1 MFKFATIL
9 APGHDYSTILVII
22 LPVHT
27 SSAQS
32 TSVLNPNQIGVVGA
46 GTMGSGIALTAL
58 FADLHVRLY
67 DINPAI
73 LAKASE
79 YIETHL
85 NRKKRAINIKYL
97 TLTQNLEDLA
107 SSGIVIE
114 AAPEVLSIKQE
125 LFGRLAMICPP
136 PTILATNT
144 STLPVTA
151 IATAA
156 EHPERVGGMHF
167 FNPAPVLPLVEVIQG
182 AQTSAETLQAL
193 VGLAQKMGKTP
204 VVAQDR
210 PGFIVNRVA
219 RPFYGEALRL
229 VGEGVAPPEQID
241 RIVRQGGGFRMGP
254 FELMDLIGI
263 DVNFAATQ
271 SMYEQSFGEP
281 RYRPHPIQARMVQQK
296 ALGRKTGR
304 GFYNYENGAHQ
315 PAEPPVRNA
324 PVKADFKARSVHLV
338 AGNWGPGIANLCR
351 QADYL
356 IENGNPHREME
367 VAAGIITSGKVDNLV
382 SAAIQLDHT
391 LPGGIP
397 LLVQSAGVT
406 VTEIATWL
414 EHSDRLVG
422 FDGLFLNNGP
432 VATLVPSPVLT
443 SQARKTTEEFFRSL
457 GREPV
462 WINDSPGLVLPRIVC
477 MLANEA
483 AFATGEGVADMD
495 TIDTAMRLGTN
506 YPKGPLAWAKE
517 LGYQCVVDVLD
528 HLQQEYREERY
539 RVAPLLRRWA
549 RLVQVNS

>member
-1 MFKFATIL
+1 MQT
-9 APGHDYSTILVII
+9 P
-22 LPVHT
+22 
-27 SSAQS
+27 SAQS
-32 TSVLNPNQIGVVGA
+32 KSELNPNQIGIVGA
-46 GTMGSGIALTAL
+46 GTMGSGIALSAL
-58 FADLHVRLY
+58 LADLHIRLY
-67 DINPAI
+67 DIDPVI
-73 LAKASE
+73 LSKASE

-107 SSGIVIE
+107 TSSVVIE
-114 AAPEVLSIKQE
+114 AAPEVLAMKQE
-125 LFGRLAMICPP
+125 LFARLSRICPP
-136 PTILATNT
+136 PAILATNT

-151 IATAA
+151 IAAAA
-156 EHPERVGGMHF
+156 EQPGRVGGMHF
-167 FNPAPVLPLVEVIQG
+167 FNPAPVLPLVEIVQG
-182 AQTSAETLQAL
+182 AQTSIETLQAL
-193 VGLAQKMGKTP
+193 VSLAKRMGKTP
-204 VVAQDR
+204 VVAQDT

-229 VGEGVAPPEQID
+229 VGEGVATPEQVD
-241 RIVRQGGGFRMGP
+241 RIVRLGGGFRMGP

-304 GFYNYENGAHQ
+304 GFYRYDDNTPQ
-315 PAEPPVRNA
+315 PAEPSPGKV
-324 PVKADFKARSVHLV
+324 PPKTSLQARSVRLI
-338 AGNWGPGIANLCR
+338 AGTWGPGISDLCR
-351 QADYL
+351 QADYSL
-356 IENGNPHREME
+356 ENGNTRRAME
-367 VAAGIITSGKVDNLV
+367 PTAGLITVRKDENLKNL
-382 SAAIQLDHT
+382 ALQLDRA
-391 LPGGIP
+391 LPEGIP
-397 LLVQSAGVT
+397 LLVQSADVT

-414 EHSDRLVG
+414 EHPDRLVG
-422 FDGLFLNNGP
+422 FDGQFLNNGSI
-432 VATLVPSPVLT
+432 ATLVPSPVLT
-443 SQARKTTEEFFRSL
+443 ARARADTDAFFRSL
-457 GREPV
+457 GREPI

-483 AFATGEGVADMD
+483 AFAAGEGVAEMD

-528 HLQQEYREERY
+528 HMQQEYREDRY
-539 RVAPLLRRWA
+539 RAAPLLRRWA